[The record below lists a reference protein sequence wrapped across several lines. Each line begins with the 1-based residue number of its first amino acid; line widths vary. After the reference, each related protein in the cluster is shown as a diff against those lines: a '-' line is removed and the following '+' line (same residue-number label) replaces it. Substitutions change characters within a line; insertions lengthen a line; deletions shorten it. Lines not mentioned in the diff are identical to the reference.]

1 MLRFL
6 PALILLAAPASHAT
20 ATRLEFSPQ
29 RAEYQAAV
37 DEYTTIWTAD
47 GPRIVDLLEKTV
59 GATLPDPLI
68 QVIVFEGVSNSGQPG
83 KPMYL
88 RASYPYDVKQA
99 TLVHELAH
107 RYIDALGVKSACYS
121 DVHEP
126 LALVLTEVWGQLW
139 GRRFAEAQSDVEA
152 ARSERYRRAWAGVMD
167 KTPRGRKEALAA
179 LLQANC
185 QKKH

>member
-6 PALILLAAPASHAT
+6 PALILFAAPASHAA

-29 RAEYQAAV
+29 RAEHQAAA
-37 DEYTTIWTAD
+37 DEYAAIWATD
-47 GPRIVDLLEKTV
+47 GSRIVDLLEEIV

-68 QVIVFEGVSNSGQPG
+68 QVIVFEDVSSSGQSG

-107 RYIDALGVKSACYS
+107 RYMDALDVKFACYS

-126 LALVLTEVWGQLW
+126 LALVLAEAWGQLW
-139 GRRFAEAQSDVEA
+139 GRSFVEAQSGVEA

-167 KTPRGRKEALAA
+167 KTPRARQEALDA
-179 LLQANC
+179 LLQADC